1 MLIWHVNT
9 SRLSQITRQ
18 ITEKSQIYKFLLCF
32 LRIKKLLIKFNS
44 NIIYFV
50 FLNKPKKSDKKA
62 VFKKNLWYNYI
73 EWGSTKNC
81 NVKRFSLLLD
91 KTIFCSITLIDLII
105 KKFITLLHFFAT
117 SDKWVFLTS

>member
-1 MLIWHVNT
+1 MNTSISIKWLLAFLENLSLKTKKLLPKMLIWHVNT

-32 LRIKKLLIKFNS
+32 LQIKKLLIKFNS

-62 VFKKNLWYNYI
+62 VFKKI
-73 EWGSTKNC
+73 CG
-81 NVKRFSLLLD
+81 
-91 KTIFCSITLIDLII
+91 TII
-105 KKFITLLHFFAT
+105 
-117 SDKWVFLTS
+117 